1 MPQRCSFRDPGRGAP
16 PLVRGDGFQLC
27 QLIKKSEPDLA
38 DARIRARVE
47 QHLIT
52 QHFSEL
58 AARHIRWLLFP
69 FPAS

>member
-1 MPQRCSFRDPGRGAP
+1 
-16 PLVRGDGFQLC
+16 LC